1 MKVPCEVM
9 ASKVIP
15 RIRGELARELVA
27 RGHSKKEVA
36 EILGVTIAAISQ
48 YTSRKRGDTSDEEI
62 KKIVREIVDDFEAGR
77 ISKDDLNVK
86 LCFVC
91 STVGRQSSE

>member
-15 RIRGELARELVA
+15 MIRGELARELVA
-27 RGHSKKEVA
+27 RGYSKKEVA
-36 EILGVTIAAISQ
+36 EILGVTIAAVSQ

-62 KKIVREIVDDFEAGR
+62 KKIVREIVDDFEAGI

-91 STVGRQSSE
+91 STVGRQGIE